1 MLRRFAPRNDILGG
15 FRTVWILDIVMKTT
29 NNKYIKLGDLDIYV
43 LAIELSDIAWAIYE
57 KMDWQIKN
65 IQYPISS
72 RLKGG
77 T

>member
-1 MLRRFAPRNDILGG
+1 
-15 FRTVWILDIVMKTT
+15 MKTT